1 MKRLAP
7 YVLMCLFGVVQ
18 LYGMRAGDSATAW
31 LGALLC
37 LGVPAATCALGLARQ
52 KRGEES

>member
-7 YVLMCLFGVVQ
+7 YVLMLLFGAVQ
-18 LYGMRAGDSATAW
+18 LYGVRTGDSATAW

-37 LGVPAATCALGLARQ
+37 LGVPAATCALRVARQ

>member
-1 MKRLAP
+1 MRRLAP
-7 YVLMCLFGVVQ
+7 YVLMFLFGAVQ
-18 LYGMRAGDSATAW
+18 LYGMRTGDSATAW

-37 LGVPAATCALGLARQ
+37 LSVPAATFALGLTHQ